1 MVDNKEVMNWALELG
16 KQAFTEAKSGDASLL
31 NRLGG
36 NKSFKM
42 FMDNVVGTGYV
53 KADQFP
59 SYYASA
65 WVEIRRLYEEVQKQ
79 EQIEQSV
86 DKVAALE
93 TKFDALAE
101 LVKNFIE
108 SQQKPV
114 ETTEA
119 TEAPAKKTGKKPPKT
134 EVVDAEA
141 VETKTESTEADAES
155 EA

>member
-1 MVDNKEVMNWALELG
+1 MVDNKDVMAWALDLSQ
-16 KQAFTEAKSGDASLL
+16 QAFTEAKSGDTSLL

-42 FMDNVVGTGYV
+42 FMDNVVGTGNV
-53 KADQFP
+53 RSDQFP
-59 SYYASA
+59 GYYTAA
-65 WVEIRRLYEEVQKQ
+65 WSEIRRLYEDVQKQ
-79 EQIEQSV
+79 EKIDESV
-86 DKVAALE
+86 DKVAVLE

-114 ETTEA
+114 EQTESV
-119 TEAPAKKTGKKPPKT
+119 ESKKPAKKTAK
-134 EVVDAEA
+134 AEKA
-141 VETKTESTEADAES
+141 VETETETTEADAES